1 MVRDPPALISYQ
13 QGRAKVADMDK
24 QLMARDEFLEE
35 IRAQLV
41 QAQVTIKN
49 IQDKSRR
56 ELEFLVGDCV
66 WLHLLQQTLV
76 RGNGRLSF

>member
-1 MVRDPPALISYQ
+1 MVGDPPALISYQ

-35 IRAQLV
+35 IRARLV

-56 ELEFLVGDCV
+56 ELEFLVGDWL
-66 WLHLLQQTLV
+66 WLHLLQRTLV
-76 RGNGRLSF
+76 RGHGHLSF